1 MILEVVAGNT
11 CDMSKHNAETKKWLN
26 VRNLKKNTLRKGCQ
40 FPECLKDSFCS
51 QRCSSKVEFQFNVHA
66 KFSL

>member
-26 VRNLKKNTLRKGCQ
+26 VRNLKKKHIEERM
-40 FPECLKDSFCS
+40 SIS
-51 QRCSSKVEFQFNVHA
+51 RVS
-66 KFSL
+66 